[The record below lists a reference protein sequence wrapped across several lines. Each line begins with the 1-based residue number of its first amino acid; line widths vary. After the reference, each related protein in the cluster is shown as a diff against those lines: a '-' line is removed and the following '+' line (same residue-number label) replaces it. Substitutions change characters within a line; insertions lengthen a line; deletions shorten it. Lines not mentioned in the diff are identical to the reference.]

1 MESILLTY
9 TEQDQPDAE
18 RLAGQLREHL
28 PDLEIRDGG
37 LVAPGPGEA
46 RDDPLTGAVADA
58 DAVVCAIGKDT
69 SRDGTLDALLRSAVE
84 LERPLL
90 GVLLHSN
97 PAVDLP
103 PLPLTGPE
111 ATIVNWDMDQIVPF
125 VRNDGNVDFPN
136 PGVRPQ
142 SRPHTTRTSDRR

>member
-1 MESILLTY
+1 MDSILLTY
-9 TEQDQPDAE
+9 TEQDRADAE

-37 LVAPGPGEA
+37 LPAPGPGEEG
-46 RDDPLTGAVADA
+46 DPLTGAVADA
-58 DAVVCAIGKDT
+58 DAVVCAVGRDT
-69 SRDGTLDALLRSAVE
+69 STDGTLDAVLRSAVE

-103 PLPLTGPE
+103 PVPLTGPE

-125 VRNDGNVDFPN
+125 VRNDGKLDLPN

-142 SRPHTTRTSDRR
+142 SRPHATRASDSR